1 MLARFLLRLQ
11 VRHNYE
17 NHRSKTYQETARGV
31 GVYRALRPQTIY
43 AETKPYNIEQS
54 RWPVFKGNSGKA
66 VLFGTQ
72 SQPLGQAIS
81 RTRCRWSAEQA
92 WPGSQANHGL
102 IGRRSRKT
110 RYREGQ
116 TQRYESQ
123 GEVAERNRQGG
134 VSRHV
139 PGFFISLGARFGRIR
154 KTTKGTPSPQLY
166 AYKKEKLQE
175 LEQQYREGLIDLYF
189 GDGSFTCT
197 EGYVPYG
204 WQFPGENIT
213 IPSDRGARL
222 NIWGMID
229 YNSRYHGFCSTD
241 SMTSERIADFL
252 DRFSL
257 TIRKDTFVVLD
268 NAKVHRSKH
277 MKEMRK
283 IWEKRGLY
291 LFFLPPYSPHLN
303 IAETLWR
310 MLKGHWIQ
318 PADYVSVDNLF
329 YAVNRG
335 LAGLGTSHFINFSKR
350 A

>member
-1 MLARFLLRLQ
+1 MLAQILHNVL
-11 VRHNYE
+11 VKDNYE
-17 NHRSKTYQETARGV
+17 NHRSKTYQETTGGV
-31 GVYRALRPQTIY
+31 GVHGALRFQTVY
-43 AETKPYNIEQS
+43 AETEPDNIVQS
-54 RWPVFKGNSGKA
+54 RWDAFEEDSGKA
-66 VLFGTQ
+66 VLFGTR
-72 SQPLGQAIS
+72 SQPLGQTVSFAG
-81 RTRCRWSAEQA
+81 CRWSSEQA
-92 WPGSQANHGL
+92 GAGSQADNGL
-102 IGRRSRKT
+102 IGRGSGET
-110 RYREGQ
+110 GHREGQ
-116 TQRYESQ
+116 AQCHEGQ
-123 GEVAERNRQGG
+123 GAMAAGHRQGG
-134 VSRHV
+134 VPRHV
-139 PGFFISLGARFGRIR
+139 QGFFISLGARFGRIR

-175 LEQQYREGLIDLYF
+175 LEQQYRDGLIDLYF

-204 WQFPGENIT
+204 WQFPGENVT
-213 IPSDRGARL
+213 IPSDRSARL

-229 YNSRYHGFCSTD
+229 YDSRYHGFCSIGG
-241 SMTSERIADFL
+241 MTSERIADFI
-252 DRFSL
+252 DKFSL
-257 TIRKDTFVVLD
+257 TIRKNTFIVLD
-268 NAKVHRSKH
+268 NAKVHRSKL

-310 MLKGHWIQ
+310 MLKGQWIQ

-335 LAGLGTSHFINFSKR
+335 LAGLGKTHFINFSKR